1 MTEATEEATA
11 TGNAVV
17 AANANVHADA
27 KTVVAAN
34 TQEWRIIG
42 ETVPGASHLR
52 GGIPNQDAILHLRES
67 SVTLPL
73 ILSISDGHGS
83 NKCFRSDRGSRFA
96 VTIGAEL
103 MRELLNEKRRDYDAS
118 KIESKAREGLPVEF
132 ARRWNVAVAADLKRE
147 PLTKA
152 EFDQLEAKDGGR
164 ARQVVEAHQSLAYG
178 ATTLTVALTQ
188 SFVLYLQLGDG
199 EIITVSETGE
209 VSKPLPEDERLL
221 ANETTSLCSDSA
233 AKDFRFAYQP
243 LTKPPPALIL
253 MTTDGYANSFTNDAG
268 FLQVGSDILEML
280 RTDGFDTVNRSVK
293 GWIEEATR
301 VGSGDDCTLGII
313 VRMDALKKPAA
324 PAPPAENPAENPA
337 EPSAPLQSS
346 PSSASPHDTQTASA
360 TSEAQAPTIVP
371 TTNVNEAMTDSST
384 KKNQP

>member
-11 TGNAVV
+11 TADVVV
-17 AANANVHADA
+17 AANANVNADA
-27 KTVVAAN
+27 KTVIAAN
-34 TQEWRIIG
+34 TPEWRIIG

-52 GGIPNQDAILHLRES
+52 AGVPNQDAILHLRES
-67 SVTLPL
+67 SVALPL

-103 MRELLNEKRRDYDAS
+103 MRELLNEKRSDYDAS
-118 KIESKAREGLPVEF
+118 KIENKAKEGLPVEF
-132 ARRWNVAVAADLKRE
+132 ARRWNEAVAADLKRE

-164 ARQVVEAHQSLAYG
+164 ARQIVEAHQSLAYG

-199 EIITVSETGE
+199 EIITVSQTGE

-243 LTKPPPALIL
+243 LSNPPPALIL

-280 RTDGFDTVNRSVK
+280 RTNGFDTVNRSVK

-301 VGSGDDCTLGII
+301 VGSGDDCTLGIL
-313 VRMDALKKPAA
+313 VRMDSLKRPA
-324 PAPPAENPAENPA
+324 PSPPAETSAES
-337 EPSAPLQSS
+337 SAPLQPS

-360 TSEAQAPTIVP
+360 KSEVQAPTIVP
-371 TTNVNEAMTDSST
+371 TTNVNEAITDSST
-384 KKNQP
+384 KKTQP